1 MARTGFY
8 PGSFDPVTYGHLDIV
23 ARSAR
28 LVEKLVLGVG
38 THAGKHSLLDVKKR
52 VELLEQVTK
61 PIAEHTGVKISVV
74 TFDGLAVDAA
84 RRATG
89 GSGLGLAIV
98 KQLVE
103 AQSGTVTASSDD
115 NGVTFAVTLPS
126 P

>member
-38 THAGKHSLLDVKKR
+38 THAGKHSLLDAKKR
-52 VELLEQVTK
+52 VALLEHVTK

-74 TFDGLAVDAA
+74 T
-84 RRATG
+84 
-89 GSGLGLAIV
+89 
-98 KQLVE
+98 
-103 AQSGTVTASSDD
+103 
-115 NGVTFAVTLPS
+115 
-126 P
+126 